1 MGMGDKGCW
10 CDDGPLFFSFLFSHF
25 FAGRGVIAFG
35 GRGSVPDRDSINFSH
50 SFFLFPVIP
59 RKPIR
64 VQDMQ
69 CELHSVGVRA
79 CIIAGGE

>member
-1 MGMGDKGCW
+1 MRTGNKGWW
-10 CDDGPLFFSFLFSHF
+10 CDDGPLFFSFSPFFS
-25 FAGRGVIAFG
+25 AGRGVIAFG
-35 GRGSVPDRDSINFSH
+35 GRCSVPDRDSINFSH